1 MVAWTLYSSLWG
13 YSKVYYKSTGYGGT
27 NGYSFRQSQPAG
39 ISAAAITDWNIYP
52 NPATDLLKV
61 SNPLADGAKYEI
73 TDMPGHGRLDGADA
87 AAARTVYSRGD
98 GGAGAAALA
107 CAVGGDRGQADGLQ
121 DDVHD
126 LL

>member
-73 TDMPGHGRLDGADA
+73 TDMPGRTLLSGSLSAGTQTINVKSLSPGSYIISLYDGNKKDY
-87 AAARTVYSRGD
+87 TQVFIK
-98 GGAGAAALA
+98 
-107 CAVGGDRGQADGLQ
+107 Q
-121 DDVHD
+121 
-126 LL
+126 